1 MKKIQLG
8 DLVTFQVGFPQF
20 RVKERPNGHCYKI
33 YNQLDLEDDLAGV
46 SHKERESKELTTTDP
61 LTQLRNGDLVFS
73 LISGTAAI
81 VSKEHEGYFYTQ
93 NYVVLE
99 PSKELDRN
107 FLLYLL
113 NEDKI
118 VKRQFLIGLQG
129 SAVLKYTVKQLRE
142 LQLPRLESLER
153 QRLIGAIYRKQE
165 EVKALKTRQAER
177 EYILRMG
184 ELEEVR
190 KV

>member
-20 RVKERPNGHCYKI
+20 RVKERPNGHRYKI

-61 LTQLRNGDLVFS
+61 LTQLRNGDLIFS

-99 PSKELDRN
+99 PSKELDKN

-113 NEDKI
+113 NEDKA
-118 VKRQFLIGLQG
+118 VKRQFLLGLQG

-153 QRLIGAIYRKQE
+153 QRLIGMVYRKQE
-165 EVKALKTRQAER
+165 EVKALKIRQAER
-177 EYILRMG
+177 EYLLRMG

>member
-20 RVKERPNGHCYKI
+20 RVKERPNGHRYKI

-99 PSKELDRN
+99 PSKELDKN

-113 NEDKI
+113 NEDKA
-118 VKRQFLIGLQG
+118 VKRQFLLGLQG

-153 QRLIGAIYRKQE
+153 QRLIGMVYRKQE
-165 EVKALKTRQAER
+165 EVKALKIRQAER
-177 EYILRMG
+177 EYLLRMG

>member
-8 DLVTFQVGFPQF
+8 DLVSFQVGFPQF
-20 RVKERPNGHCYKI
+20 RVKERPNGHRYKI

-61 LTQLRNGDLVFS
+61 LTQLRNGDLIFS

-99 PSKELDRN
+99 PSKELDKN

-113 NEDKI
+113 NEDKA
-118 VKRQFLIGLQG
+118 VKRQFLLGLQG

-153 QRLIGAIYRKQE
+153 QRLIGMVYRKQE
-165 EVKALKTRQAER
+165 EVKALKIRQAER
-177 EYILRMG
+177 EYLLRMG

>member
-8 DLVTFQVGFPQF
+8 DLVSFQVGFPQF
-20 RVKERPNGHCYKI
+20 RVKERPNGHRYKI

-46 SHKERESKELTTTDP
+46 SHKERESKELTTADQ
-61 LTQLRNGDLVFS
+61 LTCLSSGDLVFS

-99 PSKELDRN
+99 PSNELDKN

-113 NEDKI
+113 NEDKA
-118 VKRQFLIGLQG
+118 VKRQFLLGLQG

-177 EYILRMG
+177 EYLLRMG

>member
-1 MKKIQLG
+1 MS
-8 DLVTFQVGFPQF
+8 FQVGFPQF
-20 RVKERPNGHCYKI
+20 RVKERPNGHRYKI

-61 LTQLRNGDLVFS
+61 LTQLRNGDLIFS

-99 PSKELDRN
+99 PSKELDKN

-113 NEDKI
+113 NEDKA
-118 VKRQFLIGLQG
+118 VKRQFLLGLQG

-153 QRLIGAIYRKQE
+153 QRLIGMVYRKQE
-165 EVKALKTRQAER
+165 EVKALKIRQAER
-177 EYILRMG
+177 EYLLRMG